1 MNGIVTSRVP
11 LMKATA
17 LAMSDHRAHDGN
29 LKTMLARQWN
39 VAPSIDHG
47 DILGVEFETYDDHDF
62 PYVAVTEVAYGH
74 RMLADFILDH
84 WKCLSEGAG
93 FIRDVNVSAE
103 DDDMLWVMCTV
114 CSKEIFLDKQS
125 LKGMGDEQHGSE
137 EQTGSDT
144 GHAGGADN
152 SD

>member
-1 MNGIVTSRVP
+1 MNGIVRSRVP
-11 LMKATA
+11 LMKSVA

-39 VAPSIDHG
+39 RAPSIDPD
-47 DILGVEFETYDDHDF
+47 DILAVDFETLDEPDF
-62 PYVAVTEVAYGH
+62 PYVALTEVAYGH

-103 DDDMLWVMCTV
+103 EDDTLWVMCTV
-114 CSKEIFLDKQS
+114 CNKEIFLDKQS
-125 LKGMGDEQHGSE
+125 LKGMGDEQPRSE
-137 EQTGSDT
+137 EQANSNT